1 LDVDRSPA
9 NLRELRANFGVLH
22 RVMMVDRMMTLYN
35 KAISQKADRS
45 FFEAMLSILNVHTN
59 VSPEDLDR
67 IPRRGAAVVVANH
80 PFGFIEGGILGALLP
95 SIRPDVKIM
104 ANSLLSV
111 FPNVTDRFIYVNP
124 FGGDEAK
131 RENLRGMREAID
143 HLRKGGLLVVFPAG
157 EVAHMNLRRR
167 EVTDPEWSPM
177 IARMIRM
184 THASVLPM
192 YFSGAN
198 SPLFHLLGLLH
209 PRLRTAMLPHEI
221 FNKQDREIDLRIG
234 SLIPE
239 RKLRDIK
246 EDATM
251 MQYLRWRTY
260 LLKHRDAPKPRHSRP
275 LFPASIVAATEPA
288 FLRAEVDQLPA
299 DRKLSEVNGCATYY
313 ARSYEIPNVLREIGR
328 LREITFRQSGEGTG
342 KSIDL
347 DSFDAYYIQLFAFN
361 LEANEVVGAYRLGP
375 ADEITARFGK
385 AGLYTNT
392 LFAFKDE
399 FIGKVASALELG
411 RSFVRP
417 EYQKSYAPLLLL
429 WKGIGEYVARNPRYK
444 ILFGP
449 VSISNDY
456 QYMSRQFM
464 VNYFRERP
472 DEEKLMRFV
481 KARSPFRGRPMK
493 ERPWDVEELSALV
506 ADIETDQ
513 KGIPVLLRQYLKLG
527 GRLLAFNLD
536 KKFAD
541 ALDGLILVD
550 LTRTDPRMLSRYLG
564 DEGAKRFLQKHVKP
578 AR

>member
-1 LDVDRSPA
+1 
-9 NLRELRANFGVLH
+9 
-22 RVMMVDRMMTLYN
+22 MMVDRMMALYHE
-35 KAISQKADRS
+35 AISQKADRS
-45 FFEAMLSILNVHTN
+45 FFEAMLSILNVHTK

-67 IPRRGAAVVVANH
+67 IPRTGAAVVVANH

-95 SIRPDVKIM
+95 AIRPDVKIM

-124 FGGDEAK
+124 FGGEEAK
-131 RENLRGMREAID
+131 RENLRGMRESIG
-143 HLRKGGLLVVFPAG
+143 HLRRGGLLVVFPAG
-157 EVAHMNLRRR
+157 EVAHMNLRKR
-167 EVTDPEWSPM
+167 EVTDPDWSPM

-184 THASVLPM
+184 TRASVLPM

-198 SPLFHLLGLLH
+198 SALFHLLGLLH

-239 RKLRDIK
+239 RKLRDME

-251 MQYLRWRTY
+251 MRYLRWRTY
-260 LLKHRDAPKPRHSRP
+260 LLKHRDTPKTRRSRP
-275 LFPASIVAATEPA
+275 LFPTSIVAATEPA
-288 FLRAEVDQLPA
+288 LLRAEVDQLPA

-361 LEANEVVGAYRLGP
+361 LETDEVVGAYRLGP
-375 ADEITARFGK
+375 ADEITPRFGK

-399 FIGKVASALELG
+399 FVGKVASALELG

-429 WKGIGEYVARNPRYK
+429 WKGIGAYVARNPRYK

-472 DEEKLMRFV
+472 DDEKLMRFV

-493 ERPWDVEELSALV
+493 ERPWDVEDLSALV

-527 GRLLAFNLD
+527 GRLLAFNVD

-550 LTRTDPRMLSRYLG
+550 LTHTDPRMLSRYLG
-564 DEGAKRFLQKHVKP
+564 EEGAKRFLREHVRP
-578 AR
+578 TL

>member
-1 LDVDRSPA
+1 VLPA
-9 NLRELRANFGVLH
+9 NLGALH
-22 RVMMVDRMMTLYN
+22 RVMMVDRMMALYTD
-35 KAISQKADRS
+35 AISQKADRS
-45 FFEAMLSILNVHTN
+45 FFEAMLSILNVQTK

-67 IPRRGAAVVVANH
+67 IPRTGAAVVVANH
-80 PFGFIEGGILGALLP
+80 PFGFIEGGMLGALLP

-124 FGGDEAK
+124 FGGAEAK
-131 RENLRGMREAID
+131 KENLRGMRESID
-143 HLRKGGLLVVFPAG
+143 HLRTGGLLVVFPAG
-157 EVAHMNLRRR
+157 EVAHINLRKG
-167 EVTDPEWSPM
+167 EVTDPEWSPA
-177 IARMIRM
+177 IARLIRM
-184 THASVLPM
+184 TRASVVPM

-221 FNKQDREIDLRIG
+221 FNKQHREIELRIG
-234 SLIPE
+234 SPIPE
-239 RKLRDIK
+239 RKLTDIK
-246 EDATM
+246 EDAAM
-251 MQYLRWRTY
+251 IRYLRWRTY
-260 LLKHRDAPKPRHSRP
+260 ILKHRDSQAAPRSRI
-275 LFPASIVAATEPA
+275 LFHTSIVAAAEPA
-288 FLRAEVDQLPA
+288 LLRAEVDQLPA

-313 ARSYEIPNVLREIGR
+313 ARSYEIPNILREIGR

-361 LEANEVVGAYRLGP
+361 AETNEIVGGYRLGA
-375 ADEITARFGK
+375 ADEITPRFGT

-392 LFAFKDE
+392 LFSFKDE
-399 FIGKVASALELG
+399 FLATIASGLELG

-429 WKGIGEYVARNPRYK
+429 WKGIGTYVARNPRYK

-456 QYMSRQFM
+456 QHMSRQFM
-464 VNYFRERP
+464 VNYFRQRP
-472 DEEKLMRFV
+472 GEENLMRLV
-481 KARSPFRGRPMK
+481 RARSPFRGRALT
-493 ERPWDVEELSALV
+493 ERPRDVEDLSALV

-527 GRLLAFNLD
+527 GRLLAFNVD
-536 KKFAD
+536 KKFAN

-550 LTRTDPRMLSRYLG
+550 LTHTDSRMLSRYLG
-564 DEGAKRFLQKHVKP
+564 DEGATDFLNYQSCIKP
-578 AR
+578 GR